1 MAASARSPED
11 RLIQTAFTLIERDG
25 WAGLSMLAL
34 AKAAKI
40 KVAEL
45 YRLAP
50 DKGALLSLIL
60 AALDRDIVE
69 RLTEQDTRAPL
80 RDRVF
85 DAVLNAFEA
94 MGPRKPVMRV
104 LFHDLRRDPGAWA
117 AAWKGL
123 KQTSAWVAESAGV
136 DTRGMMGAVRL
147 RGLSVLLADTTAV
160 WLDDGDDLGRTM
172 AHVDGRLRRLEK
184 AFSIFRRA
192 RKETAAPGHETAHTE
207 DNPA

>member
-1 MAASARSPED
+1 MRSSGLTPED
-11 RLIQTAFTLIERDG
+11 KLTQTAFTLIERDG
-25 WAGLSMLAL
+25 WAGLTMLAL
-34 AKAAKI
+34 AKAAKM

-50 DKGALLSLIL
+50 DKSALLSLIL
-60 AALDRDIVE
+60 SALDRDIVE
-69 RLTEQDTRAPL
+69 RLTEQDARAPL

-94 MGPRKPVMRV
+94 MAPRKPVMRV
-104 LFHDLRRDPGAWA
+104 LFHDLRRDPGAWS

-136 DTRGMMGAVRL
+136 DTRGMFGAMRL
-147 RGLSVLLADTTAV
+147 RGLSLLLADTTGV

-172 AHVDGRLRRLEK
+172 AHVDGRLRRMEK
-184 AFSIFRRA
+184 AVSIFRRT
-192 RKETAAPGHETAHTE
+192 RKETPAPEPE
-207 DNPA
+207 DASA

>member
-1 MAASARSPED
+1 MATRVQSPED
-11 RLIQTAFTLIERDG
+11 KLVQTAFTLIERDG
-25 WAGLSMLAL
+25 WTSLSMLAL

-40 KVAEL
+40 KVADL

-50 DKGALLSLIL
+50 DKPALLKLVL

-69 RLTEQDTRAPL
+69 RLTEADTRAPL

-94 MGPRKPVMRV
+94 MSPRKPVMRV
-104 LFHDLRRDPGAWA
+104 LYHDLRRDTGSWGAAWA
-117 AAWKGL
+117 GL

-136 DTRGMMGAVRL
+136 DTSGFFGAARL
-147 RGLSVLLADTTAV
+147 RAISLLLAETTPV

-172 AHVDGRLRRLEK
+172 AHVDGRLRRFEK
-184 AFSIFRRA
+184 AVSIFRRKA
-192 RKETAAPGHETAHTE
+192 KEPDAAAAETDASS
-207 DNPA
+207 A

>member
-1 MAASARSPED
+1 MALSPQD
-11 RLIQTAFTLIERDG
+11 KLVQTAFTLIERDG
-25 WAGLSMLAL
+25 WAGLSMLGL

-40 KVAEL
+40 KVADL

-50 DKGALLSLIL
+50 DKGALLSLVL

-69 RLTEQDTRAPL
+69 RLTEQDARAPL

-104 LFHDLRRDPGAWA
+104 LFHDLRRDPSAWA
-117 AAWKGL
+117 AAWRGL
-123 KQTSAWVAESAGV
+123 RQTSAWVAESAGV
-136 DTRGMMGAVRL
+136 DTKGFAGAVRL
-147 RGLSVLLADTTAV
+147 RGLSLLLADTTPV

-184 AFSIFRRA
+184 AFSIFQRA
-192 RKETAAPGHETAHTE
+192 DKTNAAPETE
-207 DNPA
+207 DEPV